1 LLLRAS
7 GVTQNRTYD
16 LNSVTGAVQD
26 DGGVP
31 HGRLL
36 VEFAEAVLGEDEEA
50 LARARATIR
59 EAIGPAGLADA
70 AGVVGLFDA
79 IDRSPTQPGSRSKRR
94 KRQPAPTS
102 ARRSL
107 STVSTSP
114 PAADQITR
122 PAVLTPIR
130 HLLTGRMSSP

>member
-16 LNSVTGAVQD
+16 LNSVTGVVQD
-26 DGGVP
+26 DGGVR

-79 IDRSPTQPGSRSKRR
+79 IDRVADATGIPLEAEKAAASADFRAALALDRFDIAARS
-94 KRQPAPTS
+94 
-102 ARRSL
+102 
-107 STVSTSP
+107 
-114 PAADQITR
+114 
-122 PAVLTPIR
+122 
-130 HLLTGRMSSP
+130 